1 MSVSCKSINETA
13 PTLLSTS
20 HSFYSSIEKKKSRV
34 HESEENIQNYCIS
47 DHPNRNTAY
56 INTTFTVTF
65 ARSLSNS
72 GGDNDNGAISIRDA
86 AVAILHDHPSVLT
99 LGPLV
104 TRYERVVDDDDGA
117 NASSSARS
125 AASSNSNKETY
136 LVWET
141 ISYLPGTH
149 LWDAELEIKAEFE
162 DTPDGT
168 RAEVT
173 APLGFRSCFE
183 WKIVKE
189 DSTNGGW
196 RAEESVTAACP
207 WGLRWFVEG
216 TMRKAHEVI
225 VERFVERVGEAL
237 K

>member
-1 MSVSCKSINETA
+1 M
-13 PTLLSTS
+13 
-20 HSFYSSIEKKKSRV
+20 
-34 HESEENIQNYCIS
+34 
-47 DHPNRNTAY
+47 
-56 INTTFTVTF
+56 
-65 ARSLSNS
+65 SNS

-196 RAEESVTAACP
+196 RAEESVTAAYP